1 MWTAL
6 RAAKENTI
14 MERDSEGYIISRLPN
29 AAKKYKKYEHL
40 IIPIKDG
47 FPEYTPEAF
56 NCVNAFFKKQ
66 NLPFDIDNLNN
77 QEWCKLSNGLK
88 ITDIE
93 GLCKISYPPKSETV
107 KENLV
112 SFIKET
118 IEEALP
124 EDYKPQIENE
134 TILDICLTTND
145 GKLHIE
151 LPYCTI
157 DKIVRI
163 TNE

>member
-1 MWTAL
+1 
-6 RAAKENTI
+6 
-14 MERDSEGYIISRLPN
+14 MERDSEGYIISRLKN

-40 IIPIKDG
+40 IIPVKDG

-56 NCVNAFFKKQ
+56 NCVNAF
-66 NLPFDIDNLNN
+66 LNN

-93 GLCKISYPPKSETV
+93 GLCKISYLPKSETV
-107 KENLV
+107 KETLV

-124 EDYKPQIENE
+124 EDYKHQIENE

-145 GKLHIE
+145 GKLHIA
-151 LPYCTI
+151 LPYCTV

>member
-1 MWTAL
+1 MRIAL
-6 RAAKENTI
+6 WAAEENTM
-14 MERDSEGYIISRLPN
+14 MERDSEGYIISRLKN

-40 IIPIKDG
+40 IIPVKDG

-93 GLCKISYPPKSETV
+93 GLCKISYLPKSETV
-107 KENLV
+107 KETLV

-124 EDYKPQIENE
+124 EDYKHQIENE
-134 TILDICLTTND
+134 TILDICLTTNETAYSTSL
-145 GKLHIE
+145 LH
-151 LPYCTI
+151 C
-157 DKIVRI
+157 
-163 TNE
+163 

>member
-1 MWTAL
+1 MD
-6 RAAKENTI
+6 K
-14 MERDSEGYIISRLPN
+14 
-29 AAKKYKKYEHL
+29 
-40 IIPIKDG
+40 
-47 FPEYTPEAF
+47 
-56 NCVNAFFKKQ
+56 
-66 NLPFDIDNLNN
+66 
-77 QEWCKLSNGLK
+77 
-88 ITDIE
+88 
-93 GLCKISYPPKSETV
+93 KISNTRF
-107 KENLV
+107 NLTFILARI

-124 EDYKPQIENE
+124 EDYKHQIENE

>member
-6 RAAKENTI
+6 RAARENTM
-14 MERDSEGYIISRLPN
+14 MERDWEGYIISRLPN
-29 AAKKYKKYEHL
+29 TAKKYKHL
-40 IIPIKDG
+40 IIPVKDG

-93 GLCKISYPPKSETV
+93 GLYKISYQPKSETV

-124 EDYKPQIENE
+124 DDYKHQIENE
-134 TILDICLTTND
+134 TILDICLTTNG